1 VTFFDENN
9 QFSKETS
16 RSLGD
21 SGPLKIAPA
30 ELVAELAPFREALK
44 SAWISTGNKI
54 QEDIYSGTVGGLVT
68 TTNTI
73 YHGTRSNSVLFVRGK
88 PNITILPSTITRK
101 VIIEDNIATSV
112 LVESTV
118 TGSMKIFR
126 AKKEVIIAQGVFESP
141 KLLML
146 SGVGP
151 KEALFAHEIDLI
163 VDSPHVGQN
172 LIDHPIMPHAQ
183 TKTGPKASGLLELAG
198 FPRIDSRLEKLAEW
212 QEEKA
217 RTGSDVFGPQGQP
230 HFEIDFVP
238 MFGSAFQ
245 WHFPTPAKGDYFT
258 VIVDLLRPLSRGQVQ
273 LNSANPREAPNI
285 NLGFFKNE
293 LDLLAMREGVRW
305 VDEVLMKGEGMRDII
320 DEDFPWPLNRESDE
334 ELRHAILERASTGF
348 RKFRTLIYPCFFSQ
362 YLLMGVSQTL
372 VVLLALGKQSRK
384 GLSIRNCE
392 YTA

>member
-1 VTFFDENN
+1 MVD
-9 QFSKETS
+9 
-16 RSLGD
+16 
-21 SGPLKIAPA
+21 
-30 ELVAELAPFREALK
+30 ELAPFREALK
-44 SAWISTGNKI
+44 SAWISTGNQI
-54 QEDIYSGTVGGLVT
+54 QEDIYSGTVAGLVT

-73 YHGTRSNSVLFVRGK
+73 YHGIRSNSVLFVRGK
-88 PNITILPSTITRK
+88 PNITILPSTVTRK
-101 VIIEDNIATSV
+101 VIIEDNIATSI
-112 LVESTV
+112 LVESNV

-151 KEALFAHEIDLI
+151 KDALTEHGIDVL

-172 LIDHPIMPHAQ
+172 LIDHPIMPHVFRLKDGFGADHILLQQGPKHEAANAQYAQ
-183 TKTGPKASGLLELAG
+183 TRSGPKASGLLELAG

-217 RTGSDVFGPQGQP
+217 RTGLDVFGPQGQP

-258 VIVDLLRPLSRGQVQ
+258 VIVDLLRPLSRGQVR

-285 NLGFFKNE
+285 NLGFFNNE

-320 DEDFPWPLNRESDE
+320 DEDFPWPLNRENDK

-348 RKFRTLIYPCFFSQ
+348 RKFRTLLYH
-362 YLLMGVSQTL
+362 
-372 VVLLALGKQSRK
+372 
-384 GLSIRNCE
+384 
-392 YTA
+392 